1 MGCRMDRSQAW
12 STRIKLEASMHEES
26 SFLTLTFN
34 DENLP
39 ADGGVHVRDLQLFM
53 KRLRKAIAPKKV
65 RYYACGEYGDNFGRP
80 HYHMVL
86 FGFGFPDKTIWRK
99 SPTGHELYRS
109 ALLESLWPYGN
120 CEIGTVTAQSGA
132 YVARYVLKKVGGA
145 PADDHYTRP
154 HPVTGEMHRV
164 SPEFA
169 LMSSRPGIAGDWFD
183 KFEGDVFPSDF
194 LVIDARKV
202 PVPKYFSEKL
212 KGRNL
217 DASRLREI
225 DDLTPIRDIRRI
237 ESRTPQRVENRTKER
252 LAIREEIQAA
262 RMKRLK
268 RDVE

>member
-1 MGCRMDRSQAW
+1 
-12 STRIKLEASMHEES
+12 MHEQS
-26 SFLTLTFN
+26 SFLTLTFS
-34 DENLP
+34 DEHLP
-39 ADGGVHVRDLQLFM
+39 TDGGVHVRDLQLFM
-53 KRLRKAIAPKKV
+53 KRLRKAIAPTKV

-80 HYHMVL
+80 HYHVVL
-86 FGFGFPDKTIWRK
+86 FGYGFPDKTIWRK
-99 SPTGHELYRS
+99 SPSGHELYRS
-109 ALLESLWPYGN
+109 PLLESLWPFGN
-120 CEIGTVTAQSGA
+120 SEIGTVTAQSGA
-132 YVARYVLKKVGGA
+132 YVARYVLKKIGGA

-154 HPVTGEMHRV
+154 HPITGELHRV
-164 SPEFA
+164 PPEFA

-225 DDLTPIRDIRRI
+225 DDLTPYRDKRRI

-252 LAIREEIQAA
+252 LAVREEIQAA
-262 RMKRLK
+262 RNKRLK